1 MPFVLYLLGL
11 AVFAQATSE
20 FMLSGLGPDIAQ
32 DLGVSI
38 RAPPAGS
45 PRPSRSA

>member
-20 FMLSGLGPDIAQ
+20 FMLSGLGPDIA
-32 DLGVSI
+32 
-38 RAPPAGS
+38 
-45 PRPSRSA
+45 